1 MVIATEKKPADT
13 GSEIIERKVAL
24 KFMKNGDQF
33 QREKESREFF
43 KDLDSYVVGIH
54 YAYTKEQHKVYK
66 DALENSYV
74 DDCISCAL
82 SPLCAVIPCRCLNLT
97 ELAVIFKTSRITP
110 F

>member
-1 MVIATEKKPADT
+1 VVIATEKKPADN

-54 YAYTKEQHKVYK
+54 YAYTQEQHKVYK
-66 DALENSYV
+66 DALENAYV
-74 DDCISCAL
+74 GDYVSCVTVC
-82 SPLCAVIPCRCLNLT
+82 LCRNLT
-97 ELAVIFKTSRITP
+97 EFAVIFKTSRITR